1 MTNLR
6 KIMALVLVAA
16 LSVAMLVACA
26 PAASAPSE
34 SEPKPAESAAVESSE
49 APADSPSEEA
59 ATGEMRKVFFTN
71 AFNTA
76 PFCAPLNEQ
85 AMATAKE
92 NNIDLTIVDGQGDAA
107 VQLDQ
112 IKNAINQGYDG
123 ILYFPADAEGS
134 IAIIK
139 TLNESGVN
147 YAVIDSQVD
156 ASVRD
161 TISAFAGPNNVQMG
175 EVAGQACV
183 DLIGE
188 TGKVVCLMGAAGTD
202 PATNR
207 QKGFENIISQHPG
220 IEIVAKQNV
229 DNWDPAVAMTIM
241 QDYLTRFGDDID
253 FIYTHDDGIFQ
264 GAQQALAQADMTG
277 KVKAVSTGANNVGC
291 AAIDA
296 GELYGSVLHSAK
308 EEGML
313 GMQAVID
320 VMDGK
325 VKPGDNKWY
334 QCQCPLVTKDN
345 IEDWR
350 GWGW

>member
-1 MTNLR
+1 MTKLT
-6 KIMALVLVAA
+6 KIMALIMIAA

-26 PAASAPSE
+26 STPSTPSE
-34 SEPKPAESAAVESSE
+34 SESKAEES
-49 APADSPSEEA
+49 APADSPSEQA
-59 ATGEMRKVFFTN
+59 ASGEMRKVFFTN

-156 ASVRD
+156 ESVRD
-161 TISAFAGPNNVQMG
+161 TIPAFAGPNNIEMG

-188 TGKVVCLMGAAGTD
+188 SGKVVCLMGAAGTD

-207 QKGFENIISQHPG
+207 QIGFENIISKYPK
-220 IEIVAKQNV
+220 IEIIAKQNV

-241 QDYLTRFGDDID
+241 QDYLTAHDNID

-264 GAQQALAQADMTG
+264 GVQQALAQASLTG
-277 KVKAVSTGANNVGC
+277 TIPAVSTGANNVGC

-313 GMQAVID
+313 GMQALID

-345 IEDWR
+345 IEEWR